1 MIPKEYTG
9 FPSIPTQI
17 AIPPSEIAISLTS
30 NESIRI
36 IISAD
41 ASSLPFSFQF
51 FTCLAA
57 VFAEDVTDDL
67 IFGLVESAE
76 ESPAGTGNWS
86 CSTTVAIYTSAHGSG
101 LATHRA
107 RVAEVRDV
115 FMSDCIATSITD
127 DSTETLTCVAV
138 QNFSFTQ
145 RVEDNYFIGE
155 ISFDVYC
162 YGSE

>member
-1 MIPKEYTG
+1 MPTFYNDVDGKLEAVLKNLITTQAATTG
-9 FPSIPTQI
+9 SKI
-17 AIPPSEIAISLTS
+17 AGVTIHTGLS
-30 NESIRI
+30 
-36 IISAD
+36 
-41 ASSLPFSFQF
+41 
-51 FTCLAA
+51 
-57 VFAEDVTDDL
+57 AEDVTDDL

-76 ESPAGTGNWS
+76 ESPAGTGNWV
-86 CSTTVAIYTSAHGSG
+86 CSTTVAVYTSAHDSG
-101 LATHRA
+101 LFVHRG

-127 DSTETLTCVAV
+127 DATETLTCVAV

-155 ISFDVYC
+155 ISFDAIC

>member
-1 MIPKEYTG
+1 MPTFYNDVDGKLEQVLNNLLIAQAATTG
-9 FPSIPTQI
+9 SNI
-17 AIPPSEIAISLTS
+17 ASVDIHTGLSVA
-30 NESIRI
+30 
-36 IISAD
+36 
-41 ASSLPFSFQF
+41 
-51 FTCLAA
+51 
-57 VFAEDVTDDL
+57 DVTEDL
-67 IFGLVESAE
+67 IYGHVESAE

-101 LATHRA
+101 LPTHRA

-138 QNFSFTQ
+138 QNYSIAQ

-155 ISFDVYC
+155 ISFDAIC
-162 YGSE
+162 YGSD